1 MPVFDFARV
10 LQLSV
15 NECIIIQIFPT
26 PINHGELTFKTM
38 GFVYAYL
45 FC

>member
-15 NECIIIQIFPT
+15 NECIIIQIFP
-26 PINHGELTFKTM
+26 INHGELTFKTM